1 MQISWLGLS
10 CFRLQGKNAVVLI
23 DPFTS
28 ESGLKLGKQNADIV
42 LISHE
47 HGNHNNRET
56 GGTPLFFGTP
66 GEYESKDVFVYGIPS
81 FHDKQEGKE
90 KGENVI
96 FRIEMEGMSI
106 GHLGDLG
113 HPLTQEQ
120 KEKLSG
126 VDILMVPVGGMDH
139 TINAKEAAEIVNE
152 LEPRIIIPMHYQISG
167 LKTKL
172 DGVDK
177 FAKEMAVSAAPETDK
192 IKVTRKDLPEE
203 KSKVIILSQS

>member
-28 ESGLKLGKQNADIV
+28 DSGLKLGKQNADIV

-47 HGNHNNRET
+47 HTNHNNRET
-56 GGTPLFFGTP
+56 GGTPLFFSTP

-81 FHDKQEGKE
+81 FHDKNNGKD

-96 FRIEMEGMSI
+96 FRIEMEGISI

-113 HPLTQEQ
+113 HPLTTEEM
-120 KEKLSG
+120 EKLSG
-126 VDILMVPVGGMDH
+126 IDILMVPVGGSDH
-139 TINAKEAAEIVNE
+139 TINYKEAAEIVNE
-152 LEPRIIIPMHYQISG
+152 LEPRIIIPMHYNMPG

-172 DGVDK
+172 DGVEK